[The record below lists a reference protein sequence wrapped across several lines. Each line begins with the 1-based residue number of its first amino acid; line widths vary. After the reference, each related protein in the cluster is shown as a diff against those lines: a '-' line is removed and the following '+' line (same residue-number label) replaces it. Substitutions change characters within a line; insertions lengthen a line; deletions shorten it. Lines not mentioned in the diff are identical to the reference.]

1 MAIVCRTRLF
11 SLLLFVV
18 LLFSFSGCANTS
30 QSEADYKKEATF
42 IEDVE
47 NFAKQPDAFKGKKI
61 QTVLTVFNAVTKGKD
76 VTVYAAQNL
85 MNVQSGTI
93 FMLHYTLKD
102 GESPLKNGDLIR
114 FFGEYKQTADSK
126 EAVPGQTV
134 RVLECDAQYIIHPM
148 WQPLAVS
155 SLHTAT
161 VNVANEQGNTT
172 LEVHFGHGKFLAD
185 GIELPKGTLSIRETR
200 LGYGMFDPIP
210 FQGKILDDGNGSFTA
225 ENGASFSV
233 TIEQNKQ
240 GKWTTNEATTL
251 QTHGGKTLENL
262 EGKVMTRTIPAGTYE
277 MKL

>member
-1 MAIVCRTRLF
+1 MAMVCRTRLF
-11 SLLLFVV
+11 SLLLFLV

-47 NFAKQPDAFKGKKI
+47 NFTKQPDALKGKKV

-85 MNVQSGTI
+85 MNVQSGNI

-102 GESPLKNGDLIR
+102 GENPLKNGDLIR

-172 LEVHFGHGKFLAD
+172 LEIHFGHGKFLAD
-185 GIELPKGTLSIRETR
+185 GIELPKGTLSIRETM

-210 FQGKILDDGNGSFTA
+210 FQGKILDDGNGSFPA